1 MDFIQLAEKR
11 YSCKKYGERAVEY
24 LSSRRGVSIYRV
36 FWTGAIVLGSIMSL
50 GLVWNIADIMNALM
64 AIPNLVSLLLL
75 SNVIVRETNHYLW
88 GNRLDEVS
96 EENQDAIEE
105 QDAIEK

>member
-1 MDFIQLAEKR
+1 
-11 YSCKKYGERAVEY
+11 
-24 LSSRRGVSIYRV
+24 
-36 FWTGAIVLGSIMSL
+36 MSL

-96 EENQDAIEE
+96 EEDQDAIEE
-105 QDAIEK
+105 QDTIEK